1 MKTLNTAALEA
12 ETFSIAAQ
20 LGQALVEAGWTITA
34 AESCTGGL
42 IARALTEVG
51 GSSQWFER
59 GFVTYSNDAK
69 REMLGVSERSLSA
82 HGAVSEVVARE
93 MAQGALKASRA
104 QLAIAVSGVAGPS
117 GGTAAKPVG
126 TVVFG
131 WAVADRVEAQTRRF
145 DGDRVQVRLQSAL
158 YAMSHA
164 LRFLPRPG
172 EPGLVA

>member
-1 MKTLNTAALEA
+1 MTTLNIAALEA
-12 ETFSIAAQ
+12 ETFAVAAQ
-20 LGQALVEAGWTITA
+20 LGRALVQAGWTIAA

-59 GFVTYSNDAK
+59 GFVTYSNEAK

-93 MAQGALKASRA
+93 MAQGALRHSRA
-104 QLAIAVSGVAGPS
+104 QLAISVTGVAGPS
-117 GGTAAKPVG
+117 GGTTAKPVG

-131 WAVADRVEAQTRRF
+131 WAAADRIESQTRRF

-158 YAMSHA
+158 YAMSQA

-172 EPGLVA
+172 ESGMTA